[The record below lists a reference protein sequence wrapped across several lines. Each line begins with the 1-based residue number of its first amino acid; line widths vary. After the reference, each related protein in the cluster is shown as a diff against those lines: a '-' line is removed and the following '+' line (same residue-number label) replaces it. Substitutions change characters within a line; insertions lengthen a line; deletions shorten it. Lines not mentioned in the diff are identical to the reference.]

1 MKGDTE
7 YNLTGRAKGNAG
19 HAETDLQPR
28 SALLRRIILFIGET
42 MISLG
47 QKLKR
52 EH

>member
-1 MKGDTE
+1 MKGDRK
-7 YNLTGRAKGNAG
+7 YNLTDRAKENPGRAD
-19 HAETDLQPR
+19 TDLQPR
-28 SALLRRIILFIGET
+28 SALLGRLLLFIGET

>member
-1 MKGDTE
+1 MKGDRK
-7 YNLTGRAKGNAG
+7 YNLTGRAKENTSR
-19 HAETDLQPR
+19 AETDLQPR
-28 SALLRRIILFIGET
+28 SALLRRLILFIGET